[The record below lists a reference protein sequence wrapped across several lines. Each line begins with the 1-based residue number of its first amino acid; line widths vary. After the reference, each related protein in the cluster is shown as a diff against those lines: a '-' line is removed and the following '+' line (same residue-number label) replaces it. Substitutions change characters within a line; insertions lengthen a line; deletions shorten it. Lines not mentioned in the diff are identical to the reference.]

1 MTQSP
6 GKSLKSAGISDQRTV
21 SASLF
26 LQCEITLLAVL
37 PSVSEIL
44 STHLKPLNPDLI
56 FDQMKLKSLYH
67 LVLPE

>member
-26 LQCEITLLAVL
+26 LQCEITLFVVL
-37 PSVSEIL
+37 PSMSEIL
-44 STHLKPLNPDLI
+44 STHLKP
-56 FDQMKLKSLYH
+56 
-67 LVLPE
+67 